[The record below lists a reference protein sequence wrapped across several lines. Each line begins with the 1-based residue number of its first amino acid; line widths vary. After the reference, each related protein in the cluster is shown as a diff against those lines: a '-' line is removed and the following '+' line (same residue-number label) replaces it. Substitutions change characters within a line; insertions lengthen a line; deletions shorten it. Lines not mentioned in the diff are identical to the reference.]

1 MIVAGCLRK
10 SDGHGDKRLVES
22 AENNGAC
29 FIDVMLVLLII
40 FMVAAS
46 FATVDLPVSTLLPEP
61 DRPPLHYMVKDD
73 LTLALGDEPVFRKA
87 LSVATEG
94 DRQARIFL
102 RADERVSYE
111 QLMALTNL
119 MRGAGYRKIALV
131 GQRMKSSEARAQ
143 PTSFAS
149 VTS

>member
-1 MIVAGCLRK
+1 MVVAGCFKK

-22 AENNGAC
+22 AENDGAC
-29 FIDVMLVLLII
+29 FINVLMII

-46 FATVDLPVSTLLPEP
+46 LVRVDLPVSTLLPEP
-61 DRPPLHYMVKDD
+61 DKPPLHYMMKDD
-73 LTLALGDEPVFRKA
+73 LTLASGDEPVLCKA
-87 LSVATEG
+87 LSVAAEG

-119 MRGAGYRKIALV
+119 VRGAGCQKIALV